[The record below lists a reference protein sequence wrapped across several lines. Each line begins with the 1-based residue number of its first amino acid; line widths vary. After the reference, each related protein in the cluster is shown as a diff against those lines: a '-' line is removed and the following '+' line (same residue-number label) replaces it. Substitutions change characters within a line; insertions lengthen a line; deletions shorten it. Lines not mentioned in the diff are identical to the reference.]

1 MYAYHILHYT
11 CTKYMTFL
19 YSIHCALC
27 SHVYYV
33 YVIQEQSLQL
43 VYMSLMHLADLNL
56 ILLSNKSG
64 IRHVSSASDVTPHTG
79 FTLVPSPI
87 RIQTL
92 FKLSSNSMYTTIL
105 PPLLEASATASTAA
119 TVSNMTSSILGKRNR
134 DINSDTTYFYHHYTT
149 TTTSNTTAINNTTTT
164 NPIHTSNSSNDT
176 AAAASSSTWK
186 KFLKKYQAETSF
198 SITDRNPNNNKN
210 RVSSTI
216 TISQRIRDYVLD
228 PSIPIV
234 TTVLHNTH

>member
-1 MYAYHILHYT
+1 
-11 CTKYMTFL
+11 
-19 YSIHCALC
+19 
-27 SHVYYV
+27 
-33 YVIQEQSLQL
+33 
-43 VYMSLMHLADLNL
+43 MSLIHLSDLNL
-56 ILLSNKSG
+56 IVLSNKSG

-79 FTLVPSPI
+79 FSLVPNPI

-92 FKLSSNSMYTTIL
+92 FKLKSNSMYTTIL
-105 PPLLEASATASTAA
+105 PPLLDASTTAA
-119 TVSNMTSSILGKRNR
+119 TASNMTSSILGKRNR
-134 DINSDTTYFYHHYTT
+134 DINSDTTYFYHHYTSPT
-149 TTTSNTTAINNTTTT
+149 NNTTPINTTTT
-164 NPIHTSNSSNDT
+164 NTTTPNNSTNRNSNST
-176 AAAASSSTWK
+176 TTVAAAPSLNWK
-186 KFLKKYQAETSF
+186 KFLKKYQTETSF

>member
-1 MYAYHILHYT
+1 
-11 CTKYMTFL
+11 
-19 YSIHCALC
+19 
-27 SHVYYV
+27 
-33 YVIQEQSLQL
+33 
-43 VYMSLMHLADLNL
+43 MSLIHLSDLNL

-79 FTLVPSPI
+79 FSLVPSPI

-92 FKLSSNSMYTTIL
+92 FKLNSNSMYTTIL
-105 PPLLEASATASTAA
+105 PPLLDASATAATA
-119 TVSNMTSSILGKRNR
+119 SNLTSSILGKRNR

-149 TTTSNTTAINNTTTT
+149 TTTNSTTAINTLSTTT
-164 NPIHTSNSSNDT
+164 NNSNSGNTT

-186 KFLKKYQAETSF
+186 KFLKKYQTETSF
-198 SITDRNPNNNKN
+198 SIADRNPNNHKN

>member
-1 MYAYHILHYT
+1 
-11 CTKYMTFL
+11 
-19 YSIHCALC
+19 
-27 SHVYYV
+27 
-33 YVIQEQSLQL
+33 
-43 VYMSLMHLADLNL
+43 MSLIHLADLNL

-79 FTLVPSPI
+79 FSLVPSPI
-87 RIQTL
+87 RVQTL
-92 FKLSSNSMYTTIL
+92 FKLNSNSMYTTIL
-105 PPLLEASATASTAA
+105 PPLLDVPTAATAS
-119 TVSNMTSSILGKRNR
+119 NLTSSILGKRNR
-134 DINSDTTYFYHHYTT
+134 DINTDTTYFYQHYITT
-149 TTTSNTTAINNTTTT
+149 TTTSTNNNT
-164 NPIHTSNSSNDT
+164 NNNNNNYNT
-176 AAAASSSTWK
+176 AAAPSSTWK

-234 TTVLHNTH
+234 TTALHNTH